1 MQIQNIAFSKVRQFS
16 DRDIHYQTKPEDFQD
31 FIAYLPTETEL
42 IRAAS
47 DRKSFPV
54 DRKLLKEVLLDQY
67 KNVGLHPLQKEH
79 IDLLE
84 NENTFTLVTAHQP
97 CLFSGPLYYITKIL
111 STVKLAAHLNKSQ
124 DQFRFVPV
132 FINGSEDHDFDEIG
146 HLNLFNKKV
155 TWQTAQTGA
164 IGRMSLEGI
173 PEAIREACDILG
185 ASDDAQNISK
195 LLHNSLEKSA
205 DYNEFVSHFVNGLL
219 GHTGIVLCMMDDVRI
234 KKAIMPIIKKEVLHA
249 ASQHLVVETQEAI
262 ESRLGYKPQAFARG
276 INMFYMT
283 DGQRARIEKEGDE
296 YKVLDTDISFSEA
309 EMEAEIE
316 SHPERFSPNVVIRP
330 LMQEAI
336 LPNVAYVGGGGELAY
351 WMERRSQF
359 ESFDLFYPCLI
370 RRNSLMILSK
380 SQSAAIEK
388 LGLQVEELFEKED
401 DIIRDFL
408 QNQTDVELGLNEEIN
423 MITKAMS
430 IIAEKA
436 EVIDPTLKP
445 AVLAESSKIEKQ
457 IEQIESRIRRSLKKQ
472 EETQVNQIKNLKSKL
487 FPGNGLQERTD
498 NFLQYYVLF
507 GPQIEQKLMEE
518 LNPLDKAFKVFIDK

>member
-1 MQIQNIAFSKVRQFS
+1 
-16 DRDIHYQTKPEDFQD
+16 
-31 FIAYLPTETEL
+31 
-42 IRAAS
+42 
-47 DRKSFPV
+47 
-54 DRKLLKEVLLDQY
+54 
-67 KNVGLHPLQKEH
+67 
-79 IDLLE
+79 
-84 NENTFTLVTAHQP
+84 
-97 CLFSGPLYYITKIL
+97 
-111 STVKLAAHLNKSQ
+111 
-124 DQFRFVPV
+124 
-132 FINGSEDHDFDEIG
+132 
-146 HLNLFNKKV
+146 
-155 TWQTAQTGA
+155 
-164 IGRMSLEGI
+164 
-173 PEAIREACDILG
+173 
-185 ASDDAQNISK
+185 
-195 LLHNSLEKSA
+195 
-205 DYNEFVSHFVNGLL
+205 
-219 GHTGIVLCMMDDVRI
+219 
-234 KKAIMPIIKKEVLHA
+234 
-249 ASQHLVVETQEAI
+249 
-262 ESRLGYKPQAFARG
+262 
-276 INMFYMT
+276 MFYMT
-283 DGQRARIEKEGDE
+283 DGQRARIEKEGGV
-296 YKVLDTDISFSEA
+296 YKVLDTNISFSEA

-351 WMERRSQF
+351 WMERKSQF
-359 ESFDLFYPCLI
+359 DAFGLFYPCLI

-408 QNQTDVELGLNEEIN
+408 QKQTDVELDLNEEIS

-430 IIAEKA
+430 LIADKA